1 MHDLIGV
8 LIESIAVGLGGETG
22 QNRGWRYVIGYFA
35 LLGIVVALVLAFVF
49 FK

>member
-8 LIESIAVGLGGETG
+8 IIESIAAGLDGETG

-35 LLGIVVALVLAFVF
+35 LFGIVVTLVLVS